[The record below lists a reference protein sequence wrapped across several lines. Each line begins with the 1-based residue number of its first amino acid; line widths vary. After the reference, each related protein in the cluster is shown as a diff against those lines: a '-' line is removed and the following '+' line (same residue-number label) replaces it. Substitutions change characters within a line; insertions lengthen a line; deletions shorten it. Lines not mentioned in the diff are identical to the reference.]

1 MRRHYRTVIYWFGAM
16 AAVLASLAVWST
28 SDIAGMSLALL
39 AGALLG
45 AALQN
50 LENQQLKFIYYNV
63 LVGYMV

>member
-1 MRRHYRTVIYWFGAM
+1 M